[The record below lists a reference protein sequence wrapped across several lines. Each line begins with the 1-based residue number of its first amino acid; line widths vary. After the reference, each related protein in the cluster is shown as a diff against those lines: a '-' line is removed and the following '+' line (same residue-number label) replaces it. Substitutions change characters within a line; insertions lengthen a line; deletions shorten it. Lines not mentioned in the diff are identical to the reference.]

1 MKSAMVAGMEAVM
14 RKLDKTKAEKWKE
27 KYSEWRKSGESQRAY
42 CRRNGIS
49 FSTFGYWRKRFGES
63 HDDSGFVRI
72 ERAALSIPTPAET
85 TVRCNGVEVAL
96 TGKES
101 EEFLGRLFRTL
112 RQPVC
117 S

>member
-49 FSTFGYWRKRFGES
+49 FSTFGYWRKRFGGS
-63 HDDSGFVRI
+63 DDDAGFVRI
-72 ERAALSIPTPAET
+72 ERATLANPPTAET

-96 TGKES
+96 TGKEP
-101 EEFLGRLFRTL
+101 EEFLERLFRAL
-112 RQPVC
+112 RQRVC